1 MLKVILTLTMPQT
14 QSVFSYTTFDDKL
27 VSSLTWLFFLRRIG
41 DNIANFSVAI
51 SETGWPSDWRNPY
64 MSKENALMYR
74 WQGKP
79 YVHLVRSG
87 MPRAPDCLIYTLFF
101 EMLNEDKKPA
111 GEE

>member
-51 SETGWPSDWRNPY
+51 SETGWPSD
-64 MSKENALMYR
+64 
-74 WQGKP
+74 
-79 YVHLVRSG
+79 
-87 MPRAPDCLIYTLFF
+87 
-101 EMLNEDKKPA
+101 
-111 GEE
+111 